1 MVFQTKKLAIDTLG
15 EYLQEIRT
23 DLGLSIKEVSS
34 KTAIAEKYLKDLE
47 AGLFHKLP
55 PDVYIVGF
63 LNKLAVIYNI
73 PCQPVIAQYQ
83 RERGILEK
91 VVRPDQKESAGIKGY
106 FSKLVITPKLLSLA
120 VGITGVVAIIVYLTA
135 SVAAIDKN
143 PSLEIFEPANG
154 SVIKDGSIKV
164 SGVTEPGTTV
174 VINDQE
180 IFVNGD
186 GKFSVTLGAV
196 PGQKVLDIKAKNK
209 FDRETRSQVL
219 VLVESPASRAS
230 LESGAVAGASDVA
243 ISNAELTLEL
253 KYSKETTRI
262 ITADNGTPQKKTVAK
277 GYVEEINAN
286 SGIVLETDDAGSI
299 EAVLNNQKLGKLGRS
314 KEKLTIPFT
323 KDSLPVATPKN

>member
-23 DLGLSIKEVSS
+23 DLGLSIKEVAA

-63 LNKLAVIYNI
+63 LNKLSAVYNI
-73 PCQPVIAQYQ
+73 PCKPVIAQYQ
-83 RERGILEK
+83 KERGILEK
-91 VVRPDQKESAGIKGY
+91 VAKPEEKESSGIKSY
-106 FSKLVITPKLLSLA
+106 FSKLVITPKLLTLT
-120 VGITGVVAIIVYLTA
+120 VGITGVVAIVVYLTA

-143 PSLEIFEPANG
+143 PSLEIFEPTNG

-164 SGVTEPGTTV
+164 SGSTEPGTTV

-209 FDRETRSQVL
+209 FDRETRSQLL
-219 VLVESPASRAS
+219 VLVESPSAVAS
-230 LESGAVAGASDVA
+230 SGSGTVAGASDVA
-243 ISNAELTLEL
+243 LASAELTLEL
-253 KYSKETTRI
+253 KYSKETTRT
-262 ITADNGTPQKKTVAK
+262 ITSDNGSPQKKTVAK
-277 GYVEEINAN
+277 GYVEEISAG
-286 SGIVLETDDAGSI
+286 SEIVLETDDAGSI
-299 EAVLNNQKLGKLGRS
+299 EATLNDQKLGKLGRN

-323 KDSLPVATPKN
+323 KDSLPTQTP